1 MTPRTIG
8 QCLPSRRASLALSGT
23 VALLAAAATFA
34 WTVQP
39 SRASGGMPAHSASVA
54 MLTPKA
60 VAFHDAM
67 RELWEYHGTYTERA
81 IVDFVAGN
89 PDTNAVIATLLQN
102 QVDIGNAVKPY
113 YGTAGGKALTKLLT
127 THINDA
133 VAVLKAA
140 KSGDAAATKKASA
153 AFYANGNQIA
163 SFLHKANPRNWPL
176 AALRTMMRIHLNQVI
191 GLAVDQL
198 KGKYNASIALY
209 KSYIDHLNVGMAD
222 MLSNGI
228 IKQFPSKFS

>member
-1 MTPRTIG
+1 MTFDPTM
-8 QCLPSRRASLALSGT
+8 RRRSLALIGT
-23 VALLAAAATFA
+23 AALVAVAATLVFG
-34 WTVQP
+34 VQQG
-39 SRASGGMPAHSASVA
+39 RAGGMPAHSASVA

-81 IVDFVAGN
+81 IVDYVAGN
-89 PDTNAVIATLLQN
+89 PDTSAVVGTLLQN
-102 QVDIGNAVKPY
+102 QVDIGNAMKPV
-113 YGTAGGKALTKLLT
+113 YGVAAGNALTTLLK

-140 KSGDAAATKKASA
+140 KAGDAAATKKASA

-163 SFLHKANPRNWPL
+163 GFLHKANPRNWPP
-176 AALRTMMRIHLNQVI
+176 AALQTMMRVHLDQVI
-191 GLAVDQL
+191 GLAIDQI
-198 KGKYNASIALY
+198 KGKYAASIALY

-222 MLSNGI
+222 MLSDGI

>member
-1 MTPRTIG
+1 MTFDSTI
-8 QCLPSRRASLALSGT
+8 SRRSLGLIGIAAL
-23 VALLAAAATFA
+23 VAVAVTLAFG
-34 WTVQP
+34 VQQG
-39 SRASGGMPAHSASVA
+39 RAGGMPAHSASVA

-81 IVDFVAGN
+81 IVDYVAGN
-89 PDTNAVIATLLQN
+89 PDTNAVVATLLHN
-102 QVDIGNAVKPY
+102 QVDIGNAIKPVY
-113 YGTAGGKALTKLLT
+113 GAAAGTALTALLT

-140 KSGDAAATKKASA
+140 KAGDAAATKKASA
-153 AFYANGNQIA
+153 AFYANGNDIA
-163 SFLHKANPRNWPL
+163 AFLHKANPRNWPL
-176 AALRTMMRIHLNQVI
+176 PALRTMMRIHLNQVI
-191 GLAVDQL
+191 GLAVDQI
-198 KGKYNASIALY
+198 KGKNTASIALY

>member
-1 MTPRTIG
+1 MTPGTTTLG
-8 QCLPSRRASLALSGT
+8 LPSRQALLALAGT
-23 VALLAAAATFA
+23 VALVAAAVTLGFG
-34 WTVQP
+34 VQQ
-39 SRASGGMPAHSASVA
+39 SQAGDMSAGSGPVA

-60 VAFHDAM
+60 IAFHDAM
-67 RELWEYHGTYTERA
+67 RGLWQYHGTYTERA
-81 IVDFVAGN
+81 IVSFVAGN

-113 YGTAGGKALTKLLT
+113 YGAAGGKALTKLLT
-127 THINDA
+127 AHINDA

-140 KSGDAAATKKASA
+140 KAGDAAATKKASA

-163 SFLHKANPRNWPL
+163 GFLHKANPDNWSL
-176 AALRTMMRIHLNQVI
+176 GALRTMMRIHLNQVI

-198 KGKYNASIALY
+198 KGKYNAAIALY

-228 IKQFPSKFS
+228 IKQFPAKFS

>member
-1 MTPRTIG
+1 MRFDSTI
-8 QCLPSRRASLALSGT
+8 RRCALALTGA
-23 VALLAAAATFA
+23 VALVGIAATLAFG
-34 WTVQP
+34 VQQ
-39 SRASGGMPAHSASVA
+39 SRAGGMPAHSASVA

-89 PDTNAVIATLLQN
+89 PDTNAVVATLLHN
-102 QVDIGNAVKPY
+102 QVDIGNAVKPV
-113 YGTAGGKALTKLLT
+113 YGAAAGNALTTLLKA
-127 THINDA
+127 HINDA

-140 KSGDAAATKKASA
+140 KAGDAAATKKASA

-163 SFLHKANPRNWPL
+163 GFLHKANPRNWPL
-176 AALRTMMRIHLNQVI
+176 GALQTMMRIHLNQVI
-191 GLAVDQL
+191 GLAVDQI
-198 KGKYNASIALY
+198 KGKYTASIALY

-228 IKQFPSKFS
+228 IKQFPNKFS

>member
-8 QCLPSRRASLALSGT
+8 QCLPSRRASLALAGT
-23 VALLAAAATFA
+23 VALVAAAVTFA
-34 WTVQP
+34 SGVQQ
-39 SRASGGMPAHSASVA
+39 SRAGGMPASSASVA

-60 VAFHDAM
+60 TAFHDAM

-81 IVDFVAGN
+81 IVDYVAGN

-113 YGTAGGKALTKLLT
+113 YGAAGGTALTKLLKT
-127 THINDA
+127 
-133 VAVLKAA
+133 LKAA
-140 KSGDAAATKKASA
+140 KAGDAAALKKASA

-176 AALRTMMRIHLNQVI
+176 GALQTMMRIHLNQVI
-191 GLAVDQL
+191 GLAVDQI
-198 KGKYNASIALY
+198 KGKYNAAIALY
-209 KSYIDHLNVGMAD
+209 KSYINHLNVGMAD
-222 MLSNGI
+222 MLSTGI
-228 IKQFPSKFS
+228 VKQFPSMFA

>member
-1 MTPRTIG
+1 MRCRMLG
-8 QCLPSRRASLALSGT
+8 FAGT
-23 VALLAAAATFA
+23 AVLVAAAVTSA
-34 WTVQP
+34 WAVQP
-39 SRASGGMPAHSASVA
+39 SRAGGMPAQSASVA

-81 IVDFVAGN
+81 IVDYVAGN
-89 PDTNAVIATLLQN
+89 PDTTAVIGTLLHN

-113 YGTAGGKALTKLLT
+113 YGAAGGTALTKLLK

-133 VAVLKAA
+133 VATLKAA
-140 KSGDAAATKKASA
+140 KAGDAAALKKASA

-163 SFLHKANPRNWPL
+163 SFLHTANPRNWPL
-176 AALRTMMRIHLNQVI
+176 GALQTMMRIHLNQVI
-191 GLAVDQL
+191 GLAVDQI
-198 KGKYNASIALY
+198 KGKYNAAIALY
-209 KSYIDHLNVGMAD
+209 KSYINHLNVGMAD

>member
-8 QCLPSRRASLALSGT
+8 QCLPSRRASLALTGT
-23 VALLAAAATFA
+23 LALVAAAVTFA
-34 WTVQP
+34 SGVQQ
-39 SRASGGMPAHSASVA
+39 SRADGMPASPASVA

-60 VAFHDAM
+60 TAFHDAM

-81 IVDFVAGN
+81 IVDYVAAN

-113 YGTAGGKALTKLLT
+113 YGAAGGKALTTLLT

-133 VAVLKAA
+133 VATLKAA
-140 KSGDAAATKKASA
+140 KAGDAAALKKASA

-163 SFLHKANPRNWPL
+163 GFLHKANPRNWPQG
-176 AALRTMMRIHLNQVI
+176 ALQTMMRIHLNQVI

-198 KGKYNASIALY
+198 KGKYNAAIALY
-209 KSYIDHLNVGMAD
+209 KSYINHLNVGMAD

-228 IKQFPSKFS
+228 INQFPSKFS

>member
-1 MTPRTIG
+1 MTLRTIG
-8 QCLPSRRASLALSGT
+8 PFLPSRRASLALTGA
-23 VALLAAAATFA
+23 VALVAAVTFA
-34 WTVQP
+34 SGVQQG
-39 SRASGGMPAHSASVA
+39 RAGGMPASSVSVA

-60 VAFHDAM
+60 IAFHDAM

-81 IVDFVAGN
+81 IVDYVAGN
-89 PDTNAVIATLLQN
+89 PDTNAVVATLLQN
-102 QVDIGNAVKPY
+102 QVDIGNAVKAY
-113 YGTAGGKALTKLLT
+113 YGAAGGKALTKLLT

-140 KSGDAAATKKASA
+140 KAGDVAATKKASA

-163 SFLHKANPRNWPL
+163 GFLHKANPGNWPL
-176 AALRTMMRIHLNQVI
+176 AALQSMMRIHLNQVI
-191 GLAVDQL
+191 GLAVDQI

-209 KSYIDHLNVGMAD
+209 KSYINHLDVGMAD

-228 IKQFPSKFS
+228 IKQFPNKFS

>member
-1 MTPRTIG
+1 LTSRT
-8 QCLPSRRASLALSGT
+8 LALTGT
-23 VALLAAAATFA
+23 VALVAAAAALA
-34 WTVQP
+34 WGAQP
-39 SRASGGMPAHSASVA
+39 SRAGGMPAHSASVA
-54 MLTPKA
+54 MFTPKA

-81 IVDFVAGN
+81 IVDYVAGN
-89 PDTNAVIATLLQN
+89 PDTTAVIATLLRN

-113 YGTAGGKALTKLLT
+113 YGSAGGEALTKLLR

-133 VAVLKAA
+133 VATLQAA
-140 KSGDAAATKKASA
+140 KAGDAAATKKASA

-163 SFLHKANPRNWPL
+163 GFLHKANPENWPL
-176 AALRTMMRIHLNQVI
+176 GELQTMMRIHLDQVI
-191 GLAVDQL
+191 GLAVDQI

-228 IKQFPSKFS
+228 IEQFPSKFS

>member
-1 MTPRTIG
+1 MTPRTRTIG
-8 QCLPSRRASLALSGT
+8 LPSRQASLALAGT
-23 VALLAAAATFA
+23 VALIAAAVTLGFG
-34 WTVQP
+34 VQQ
-39 SRASGGMPAHSASVA
+39 SQAGDMPAGSAPVS

-60 VAFHDAM
+60 IAFHDAM
-67 RELWEYHGTYTERA
+67 RGLWQDHGTYTERA
-81 IVDFVAGN
+81 IVSFVAGN
-89 PDTNAVIATLLQN
+89 PDTNAVIGTLLQN

-113 YGTAGGKALTKLLT
+113 YGAAGSKALTKLLT
-127 THINDA
+127 AHINDA

-140 KSGDAAATKKASA
+140 KAGDAAATKKASA

-163 SFLHKANPRNWPL
+163 GFLHKANPENWPL
-176 AALRTMMRIHLNQVI
+176 GELQTMMRIHLDQVI
-191 GLAVDQL
+191 GLAVDQI

-228 IKQFPSKFS
+228 IKQFPSKFA

>member
-1 MTPRTIG
+1 MTSRT
-8 QCLPSRRASLALSGT
+8 LALTGT
-23 VALLAAAATFA
+23 VALVAAAAALA
-34 WTVQP
+34 WGAQP
-39 SRASGGMPAHSASVA
+39 SRAGGMPAHSASVA
-54 MLTPKA
+54 MFTPKA

-81 IVDFVAGN
+81 IVDYVAGN
-89 PDTNAVIATLLQN
+89 PDTTAVIATLLRN

-113 YGTAGGKALTKLLT
+113 YGSAGGRALTKLLT

-133 VAVLKAA
+133 VATLQAA
-140 KSGDAAATKKASA
+140 KAGDAAATKKASA

-163 SFLHKANPRNWPL
+163 GFLHKANPENWPL
-176 AALRTMMRIHLNQVI
+176 GELQTMMRIHLDQVI
-191 GLAVDQL
+191 GLAVDQI

-228 IKQFPSKFS
+228 IEQFPSKFS

>member
-1 MTPRTIG
+1 MTSRSIG
-8 QCLPSRRASLALSGT
+8 QFLPSRRASLALTG
-23 VALLAAAATFA
+23 AAALVAAAVTFVSG
-34 WTVQP
+34 VQQ
-39 SRASGGMPAHSASVA
+39 SRAGGMPAGSASVA

-60 VAFHDAM
+60 TAFHDAM

-81 IVDFVAGN
+81 IVDYVAGN

-113 YGTAGGKALTKLLT
+113 YGAAGGKALTTLLT

-140 KSGDAAATKKASA
+140 KAGDAAGAKGASA

-163 SFLHKANPRNWPL
+163 GFLHKANPRNWPL
-176 AALRTMMRIHLNQVI
+176 GALQTMMRVHLNQVI
-191 GLAVDQL
+191 GLAVDQI
-198 KGKYNASIALY
+198 KGEYNAAIALY
-209 KSYIDHLNVGMAD
+209 KSYINHLNVGMAD

>member
-8 QCLPSRRASLALSGT
+8 QFLPSRRASLALAGT
-23 VALLAAAATFA
+23 VALVAAAVTFA
-34 WTVQP
+34 SAVQQ
-39 SRASGGMPAHSASVA
+39 SRAGSMPASSAPVA

-60 VAFHDAM
+60 TAFHDAM

-81 IVDFVAGN
+81 IVDYVAGN

-113 YGTAGGKALTKLLT
+113 YGAAGGTALTKLLK

-133 VAVLKAA
+133 VATLKAA
-140 KSGDAAATKKASA
+140 KAGDAAALKKASA

-163 SFLHKANPRNWPL
+163 SFLHTANPRNWPL
-176 AALRTMMRIHLNQVI
+176 GALQTMMRIHLNQVI
-191 GLAVDQL
+191 GLAVDQI
-198 KGKYNASIALY
+198 KGKYNAAIALY
-209 KSYIDHLNVGMAD
+209 KSYINHLNVGMAD